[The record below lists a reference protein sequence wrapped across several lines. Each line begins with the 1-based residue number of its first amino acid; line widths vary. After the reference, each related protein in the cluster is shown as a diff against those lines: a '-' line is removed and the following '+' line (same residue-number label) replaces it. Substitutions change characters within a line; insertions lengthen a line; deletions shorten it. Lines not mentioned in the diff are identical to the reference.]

1 MIIVAKDIEIVDDDS
16 VYNSKE
22 NDGCWLMRDNNN
34 NNKSV
39 NYDDKDRSSM
49 LINPETDDIER
60 QLFMMK
66 KRGGARAFGPMRS
79 NNYEHLFV
87 PNIKRHQTLSPYY
100 YYYQQPKR
108 GGGHPFYT
116 YLSENGGDGNT
127 VLQPQE
133 IAPLL
138 ARANGIPFRV
148 HGFMMDNFTLHFTFT
163 Q

>member
-1 MIIVAKDIEIVDDDS
+1 MMMMLTMKLFLHCAIFYLLTDA
-16 VYNSKE
+16 Y
-22 NDGCWLMRDNNN
+22 G
-34 NNKSV
+34 V

-116 YLSENGGDGNT
+116 YLSENGGDGKFIEH
-127 VLQPQE
+127 L
-133 IAPLL
+133 
-138 ARANGIPFRV
+138 PFYKKRSLM
-148 HGFMMDNFTLHFTFT
+148 HDSDDYAY
-163 Q
+163 